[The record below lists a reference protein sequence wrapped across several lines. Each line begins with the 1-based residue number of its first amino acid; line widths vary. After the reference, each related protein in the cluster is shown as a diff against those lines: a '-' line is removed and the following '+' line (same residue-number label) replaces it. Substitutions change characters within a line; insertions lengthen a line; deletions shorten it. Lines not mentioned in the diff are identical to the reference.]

1 MATPVIAIAVP
12 HGPDSPRRVAD
23 EKEESK
29 LARQYRETREQLE
42 AARPDVI
49 IELTSDH
56 FVNFFLDKM
65 PAFAVAV
72 VDKADGPHE
81 SWRTMPWYEIKSD
94 RNLADALLEHSYQAG
109 YDLAGCEEV
118 QLDHSALVPLHFLT
132 PRMDIPV
139 VPVYLRGF
147 AYPLPTGERCY
158 AFGKMLRQFVENYPG
173 NQRVAVI
180 ASGSLS
186 LEIGGPRVDYT
197 DEEWMAL
204 TVGAMKEGKMSRVPP
219 QATGE
224 RLAKAGNVAGESL
237 NWVAVW
243 GFLGDVK
250 PEMLETQAGNAF
262 ATWQIR

>member
-12 HGPDSPRRVAD
+12 HGPDSPRRVAE
-23 EKEESK
+23 EKEESR
-29 LARQYRETREQLE
+29 LARNYREVREQLE

-56 FVNFFLDKM
+56 FVNFFLDNM
-65 PAFAVAV
+65 PAFAVSV
-72 VDKADGPHE
+72 LDKADGPHE

-94 RNLADALLEHSYQAG
+94 RDFGDALLQYGYKVG

-132 PRMDIPV
+132 PTMDIPV
-139 VPVYLRGF
+139 VPVYVRGF

-158 AFGKMLRQFVENYPG
+158 AFGQMLRQFVESYSG

-186 LEIGGPRVDYT
+186 LEIGGPRVDWT
-197 DEEWMAL
+197 DEEWMAV
-204 TVGAMKEGKMSRVPP
+204 TTGAMKEGKMSRVAPL
-219 QATGE
+219 ATGE
-224 RLAKAGNVAGESL
+224 RLAVAGNVAGESL
-237 NWVAVW
+237 NWVATW
-243 GFLGDVK
+243 GFVGDVK
-250 PEMLETQAGNAF
+250 PEMLQAQAGNAF
-262 ATWQIR
+262 ATWPIR